1 MNARQ
6 KAKLANKYI
15 NSMRDVIEEKNK
27 KIDSLEYE
35 NKRLNNQVFDNK
47 TLKKVLAFAVTNHIG
62 GLHGGMMIDMFSVD
76 KLKDIDVRIEKC
88 LQEHSYMIRANYKQR
103 QYYY

>member
-15 NSMRDVIEEKNK
+15 NSMRDVIEEQNK

-35 NKRLNNQVFDNK
+35 NKRLNNQDFDNE

-62 GLHGGMMIDMFSVD
+62 GLHGGMMIDMFLVD

-88 LQEHSYMIRANYKQR
+88 PYEHSYLIRANYRQR
-103 QYYY
+103 QYY

>member
-35 NKRLNNQVFDNK
+35 NKRLNNQVFDNE
-47 TLKKVLAFAVTNHIG
+47 TLKKVLAFAITNQVG
-62 GLHGGMMIDMFSVD
+62 GLQGGMMVDMFAID
-76 KLKDIDVRIEKC
+76 KMKDIDVRIEKC
-88 LQEHSYMIRANYKQR
+88 LPQHSYKIVTNYRQR
-103 QYYY
+103 IYY

>member
-6 KAKLANKYI
+6 KAKLASKYL

-35 NKRLNNQVFDNK
+35 NKRLNNQVFDNEN
-47 TLKKVLAFAVTNHIG
+47 LKNVLAFAITNHIG
-62 GLHGGMMIDMFSVD
+62 GLHGGMMIDMFSID

-88 LQEHSYMIRANYKQR
+88 LPEHSYMIRVNYRQR
-103 QYYY
+103 QYY

>member
-6 KAKLANKYI
+6 KAKLASKYL

-27 KIDSLEYE
+27 KIDSLEHE
-35 NKRLNNQVFDNK
+35 NQRLNNQVFDNE

-62 GLHGGMMIDMFSVD
+62 GLYGGMMVDMFAID
-76 KLKDIDVRIEKC
+76 KMKDIDVRIEKC
-88 LQEHSYMIRANYKQR
+88 PYEPSYMIRVNYRQR
-103 QYYY
+103 QYY